1 MSNAALSSVAVSGGR
16 APLRARLGTEPQPAV
31 TRVDLRRALHLVL
44 AAVWLLDGVLQY
56 QSWMYTKAFAPQL
69 LAMMA
74 DGNPAVI
81 ARPITWDAALV
92 GHHLTLLNTVFATIQ
107 LLLGLGIAFRPTVRA
122 ALAASV
128 AWSVGVWWFGEGLG
142 GVLTGGA
149 NPLSGAPGAV
159 IIYALIAV
167 LLWPADRTGTTVSP
181 TTAPTKTV
189 SPKTRAPFTAA
200 RAIGAPAARFLWL
213 VFWLSQCYFMLTPA
227 NRAPQATSAM
237 IAGMADGE
245 PGWLAALLR
254 DAASLTAQQG
264 LATSVAFGAAFAVIA
279 VGVYLPAPALRAV
292 LVLTLVVAAVIWVFA
307 QALGAIIASGST
319 DPNSAPLL
327 ALLALAYWP
336 HRTAAAVPAPAAEG
350 DLAS

>member
-1 MSNAALSSVAVSGGR
+1 MSNAALSSVAVSGSR
-16 APLRARLGTEPQPAV
+16 TPLRARLGAEPQPAV
-31 TRVDLRRALHLVL
+31 TRVDPRRALQLVL

-56 QSWMYTKAFAPQL
+56 QSWMYTRAFAPQL
-69 LAMMA
+69 LATMA

-107 LLLGLGIAFRPTVRA
+107 LLLGLGIAFRPTVRV

-128 AWSVGVWWFGEGLG
+128 AWSVAVWWLGEGLG

-167 LLWPADRTGTTVSP
+167 LLWPADRTRP
-181 TTAPTKTV
+181 
-189 SPKTRAPFTAA
+189 APFTAA
-200 RAIGAPAARFLWL
+200 RAVGAPAARFLWL

-254 DAASLTAQQG
+254 GAASLTTQQG

-336 HRTAAAVPAPAAEG
+336 PRTASAVPAPGTAAEG
-350 DLAS
+350 DFAS